1 MFNNIPNSTENKKT
15 NPQEITFLPK
25 LTHQMS
31 KTTENIIT
39 PKEEGLFS
47 NNITQD
53 KNNTNTN
60 NQLPSKGL
68 FDQITTTGSFP
79 QPQSTS

>member
-15 NPQEITFLPK
+15 NPQEITK
-25 LTHQMS
+25 LTNHMS
-31 KTTENIIT
+31 KTTENIT
-39 PKEEGLFS
+39 TSKEVGLFS

-79 QPQSTS
+79 